1 MNQLRLP
8 RWANVTSLGHSPE
21 LHCKWSEST
30 SLSQSENFTNTKLNK
45 LKSKQK
51 CSFIANEHFFYPKI
65 QDKQKNESPINRALI
80 HEHHP
85 QMHPQYFS
93 FVAITVLINIVIK
106 RTTNIH
112 PAIKT
117 LIFPTPWSSY
127 ITFDSSAE
135 ETIILVLKRLS
146 SSPDIL

>member
-65 QDKQKNESPINRALI
+65 QDKQKKREPDKSGSHSRA
-80 HEHHP
+80 
-85 QMHPQYFS
+85 
-93 FVAITVLINIVIK
+93 
-106 RTTNIH
+106 
-112 PAIKT
+112 
-117 LIFPTPWSSY
+117 
-127 ITFDSSAE
+127 SSAHASS
-135 ETIILVLKRLS
+135 ILFFCSYNSLNKHRDKKNNEYTSCYKDAYISNTMVFVYYL
-146 SSPDIL
+146 